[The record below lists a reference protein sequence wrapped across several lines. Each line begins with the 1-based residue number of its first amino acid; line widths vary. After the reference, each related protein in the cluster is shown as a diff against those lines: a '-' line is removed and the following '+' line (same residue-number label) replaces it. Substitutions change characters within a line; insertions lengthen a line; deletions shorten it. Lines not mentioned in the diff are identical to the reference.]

1 MEKIAVIAHNQK
13 VLGKGLAELRRNLA
27 ARGYSDPLW
36 CEVDKSRKATKW
48 ARRAVKEEVD
58 LLFAWG
64 GDGTV
69 QRCIEAVAGTAV
81 TLVILPAGTANLLAN
96 NLKIPIDL
104 DGAVEVGFRG
114 NRRQIDVGILNDEH
128 FGVMAGA
135 GFDAQMMRDADG
147 NLKDRFG
154 RLAYVF
160 TGARAMRMKP
170 RKMSIRVDGKKWFKG
185 EAICVLLGQMGMIGS
200 GVVAFPDAVDDDGQ
214 LEVGVI
220 TAKGALEMT
229 AVLAR
234 MVVGHPEYS
243 RFTQMTRAHAVDIK
257 IDKPIAYELDGG
269 TRKASRRLLASVAP
283 GALRVCVP
291 KEEPS

>member
-13 VLGKGLAELRRNLA
+13 VLGKGLAELRQNLT
-27 ARGYSDPLW
+27 ARGYTDPLW
-36 CEVDKSRKATKW
+36 YEVDKSRKATKW
-48 ARRAVKEEVD
+48 ARQAVKDNVD

-69 QRCIEAVAGTAV
+69 QRCVEAIAGTAV
-81 TLVILPAGTANLLAN
+81 TLAILPAGTANLLAN

-104 DGAVEVGFRG
+104 DEAVEVGFHG
-114 NRRQIDVGILNDEH
+114 SRRQVDLGILNDEH

-135 GFDAQMMRDADG
+135 GFDAEMMRDADG

-160 TGARAMRMKP
+160 TGARAAQIKA
-170 RKMSIRVDGKKWFKG
+170 RKMRIRVDGKKWFKG
-185 EAICVLLGQMGMIGS
+185 DAKCVLFGQMGMIGS

-220 TAKGALEMT
+220 TAKGAIEMA

-234 MVVGHPEYS
+234 MVAGHPEYS
-243 RFTQMTRAHAVDIK
+243 RFTQMTRAHEVDIRL
-257 IDKPIAYELDGG
+257 DKPIAYELDGG
-269 TRKASRRLLASVAP
+269 TRKATRRLRASVAP

-291 KEEPS
+291 KEVQS

>member
-1 MEKIAVIAHNQK
+1 MEKIAVIAHNKK
-13 VLGKGLAELRRNLA
+13 VLGKGLTELRRNLA
-27 ARGYSDPLW
+27 ARGFSDPLW

-48 ARRAVKEEVD
+48 ARQAVKDEVD

-69 QRCIEAVAGTAV
+69 QRCIEAIAGTSV
-81 TLVILPAGTANLLAN
+81 TLAILPAGTANLLAN

-104 DGAVEVGFRG
+104 DDAVEVGFHG
-114 NRRQIDVGILNDEH
+114 NRRQVDVGILNDEH

-154 RLAYVF
+154 RLAYVI

-185 EAICVLLGQMGMIGS
+185 DAICVLLGQMGMIGS

-214 LEVGVI
+214 LEIGVI
-220 TAKGALEMT
+220 TAKGAIEMT

-257 IDKPIAYELDGG
+257 IDKPIVYELDGG
-269 TRKASRRLLASVAP
+269 TRKATRQLHASVAP

-291 KEEPS
+291 KEGPS